1 GKDHGDPNRMRYDD
15 GLYFKN
21 HLEIAE
27 AFPGRPDVLENT
39 LRIADEV
46 DLRFEKKY
54 HVPRFPTETEGFTSE
69 DEMLRAWVWSGAR
82 DRYGAAESG
91 ALEGPTGDATE
102 AATASDVPPEIAE
115 RVEYEIGVITK

>member
-46 DLRFEKKY
+46 DLQFGKKY
-54 HVPRFPTETEGFTSE
+54 YVPRFPTESEGFASE
-69 DEMLRAWVWSGAR
+69 EEMLRAWVWSGAR
-82 DRYGAAESG
+82 QRYGKK
-91 ALEGPTGDATE
+91 TGDDSSTATVQ
-102 AATASDVPPEIAE
+102 AASGQADGESMGTAGKAADDIPPH
-115 RVEYEIGVITK
+115 